1 MKHSTGRRSV
11 LMLACALTLA
21 TSPDAAAQE
30 KVPVRVGYQP
40 WWAGGITADVI
51 RALGPET
58 WKKYLP
64 VHAQVEFQASPQGP
78 VIINNMLAGKN
89 EIGYMGDMPAVVA
102 TTKQSIAD
110 IRMVAVTSFSPGQ
123 MCHLLMVRNDAP
135 AFASPKEAIQW
146 LNGKVVA
153 APKGGCTDLFFRTV
167 MKERGVQPKEYQHQ
181 GVEAIIT
188 NFRAKKIDAAVI
200 PDIPRARLEAEK
212 AARVVATGHQF
223 NLPDAGIM
231 VMRKDFMDKHAD
243 IARAWLRMELD
254 VQRQYMLEPKNWG
267 RVAEI
272 GAEQNPGYSKQQV
285 WHSQFARIPEAQ
297 GGAPIKQSFPF
308 VLDDAVKA
316 KMLNAYRFLHEIK
329 VIDID
334 KPREGA
340 MDDGLARQVAAEA
353 KAKLPL
359 GEIAGRPAAGAPK

>member
-1 MKHSTGRRSV
+1 MRAAARRTALGLV
-11 LMLACALTLA
+11 TALAATL
-21 TSPDAAAQE
+21 SPGLIAQE
-30 KVPVRVGYQP
+30 KVLVRIGYQP

-51 RALGPET
+51 RALGPAV
-58 WKKYLP
+58 WKQYLP
-64 VHAQVEFQASPQGP
+64 AHAQVEFQASPQGP

-110 IRMVAVTSFSPGQ
+110 IRMVAVTSFSSGQ
-123 MCHLLMVRNDAP
+123 MCHLLMIRQDAP
-135 AFASPKEAIQW
+135 AFNSPAEAIQW

-167 MKERGVQPKEYQHQ
+167 MKERNIQPKEYQHQ

-200 PDIPRARLEAEK
+200 PDFPRARLEAEK

-231 VMRKDFMDKHAD
+231 VMRKDFMDKHPD
-243 IARAWLRMELD
+243 IAKGWLKMELE
-254 VQRQYMLEPKNWG
+254 VQRQYMLEPKNWN

-272 GAEQNPGYSKQQV
+272 GAQQNPGYSKQQV
-285 WHSQFARIPEAQ
+285 WLSQFGRIPESQ
-297 GGAPIKQSFPF
+297 GGAAVKQSFPF
-308 VLDDAVKA
+308 VLDGPVKD
-316 KMLNAYRFLHEIK
+316 KMINAYRFLHEIK
-329 VIDID
+329 VIDVD
-334 KPREGA
+334 KPRDGA
-340 MDDGLARQVAAEA
+340 MDDSLARQVVADA

-359 GEIAGRPAAGAPK
+359 GEIVGRPASDAPK